1 MSFLCVFEKILLKK
15 VISLGFFVC
24 FTLTEQI
31 DGRGDDEQL
40 KIKH

>member
-15 VISLGFFVC
+15 VISLGFFC
-24 FTLTEQI
+24 FTLTDQI

>member
-15 VISLGFFVC
+15 SNFTGVFFC

>member
-15 VISLGFFVC
+15 VISLGFF
-24 FTLTEQI
+24 FTLTDQI